1 VARAVID
8 PDLRELAAVERIGVD
23 FTGLRVLD
31 VGCGDGR
38 LVFRIADRA
47 ATVVG
52 VDVDEERIADARA
65 HTPPHF
71 ADKVEF
77 RVADI
82 VELEDPPS
90 SFDLVFFTWSL

>member
-1 VARAVID
+1 
-8 PDLRELAAVERIGVD
+8 
-23 FTGLRVLD
+23 
-31 VGCGDGR
+31 
-38 LVFRIADRA
+38 
-47 ATVVG
+47 